1 MKAVILSIGD
11 ELILGQTVDSN
22 SAWLSAQLSDRG
34 VIPLYHKTVADDI
47 QATVNA
53 MKEACEVADIV
64 ISTGGLGPTA
74 DDLTRQS
81 MAALINRPLDLH
93 PPSLDRIKAFFKT
106 LNRDMPVSNR
116 IQAMVPRGSDV
127 LDNEW
132 GTAPGIK
139 VKMGKA
145 VLFAFPGVPRE
156 MMKMAERYVLPLFEH
171 GVGHALASEALHTF
185 GAGESTVAEK
195 LGDIMR
201 RDRNPLVGTTVSGG
215 IVTIRIRSEAPTPL
229 LAQKKLIQTVSEVKT
244 RLGILFFGRGSE
256 TLSDKVA
263 ELCSETRTTLA
274 VAESCTGGLVSK
286 ILTDIPGS
294 STWFAG
300 GWVTYSNEMK
310 THELGVS
317 ASVIENEG
325 AVSEAVVCAM
335 AKGALEKSGASMAVA
350 LTGIA
355 GPEGGSPEKPVGTV
369 WIGLATRNDGECLVL
384 AQKFQFPGSRH
395 MIRDLAAKTAINW
408 LRLELAKCQ
417 QARILGETGK

>member
-1 MKAVILSIGD
+1 
-11 ELILGQTVDSN
+11 
-22 SAWLSAQLSDRG
+22 
-34 VIPLYHKTVADDI
+34 
-47 QATVNA
+47 
-53 MKEACEVADIV
+53 
-64 ISTGGLGPTA
+64 
-74 DDLTRQS
+74 
-81 MAALINRPLDLH
+81 MAPQINRPLDPH
-93 PPSLDRIKAFFKT
+93 PPPLHRTKAFFKT

-127 LDNEW
+127 LDNDW

-139 VKMGKA
+139 GKMGRS
-145 VLFAFPGVPRE
+145 VVFAFPGVPRE

-171 GVGHALASEALHTF
+171 GAGHALASEALHTF

-229 LAQKKLIQTVSEVKT
+229 LAQKKLAQTVSEVKT
-244 RLGILFFGRGSE
+244 LLGNLYFGRGSE
-256 TLSDKVA
+256 TLTDKVA
-263 ELCSETRTTLA
+263 ERCSETGMTLA

-286 ILTDIPGS
+286 MMTDIPGS
-294 STWFAG
+294 SIWFAG

-310 THELGVS
+310 TRELGVS
-317 ASVIENEG
+317 ASVIECDG
-325 AVSEAVVCAM
+325 AVSEAVVRAM

-355 GPEGGSPEKPVGTV
+355 GPDGGSPEKPVGTV
-369 WIGLATRNDGECLVL
+369 WIGLATRNDGETLVL
-384 AQKFQFPGSRH
+384 AQRFQFPGARH
-395 MIRDLAAKTAINW
+395 MIRDLAAKTAVNW

-417 QARILGETGK
+417 QA